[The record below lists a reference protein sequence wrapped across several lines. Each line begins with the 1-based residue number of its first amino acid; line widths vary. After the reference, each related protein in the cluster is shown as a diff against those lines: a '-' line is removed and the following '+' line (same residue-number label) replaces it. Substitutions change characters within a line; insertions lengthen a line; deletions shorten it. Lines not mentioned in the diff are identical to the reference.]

1 MAQRKHYPQSLKTSV
16 VLASPRGEASITE
29 LARQHGIHPNL
40 IHKCR
45 AQFLDAGERG
55 LQSKSSKGE
64 TTALKSEN
72 ERLKR
77 LLAKKELKLDIA
89 KKSRGL

>member
-16 VLASPRGEASITE
+16 VLASLRGEASVTE

-40 IHKCR
+40 IHKWK

-55 LQSKSSKGE
+55 LE
-64 TTALKSEN
+64 TRTAKAETNALKSEN

-77 LLAKKELKLDIA
+77 LLAEKEIELDIA
-89 KKSRGL
+89 KKARGL